1 MTTWHMSGAGNTFVV
16 IDDRRHELP
25 LEDIMA
31 MTPAL
36 CDRTALGLPR
46 AEGVLV
52 LRDTGVGR
60 FRADFLNP
68 DGSYGAMCGNG
79 SRAITRFALDHGMQL
94 DASGDIAMTLS
105 GERYTA
111 RACEDGSIEV
121 DFDAPRAE
129 RAYPQGTLDG
139 IDAAAYYVDVNSDHV
154 VVDADAST
162 FDPAPLRHHPAFE
175 RGVNVNMVRI
185 DDGRVLLAT
194 FERGV
199 EGITGACGTGALST
213 ALALWRSGRVGD
225 HVQIEPPSGRIL
237 TVQIHH
243 HGDTVTGLTLRGDA
257 VIDAPTAAFDIMQRR
272 YL

>member
-16 IDDRRHELP
+16 IDDRAHELP

-31 MTPAL
+31 LTPSL
-36 CDRTALGLPR
+36 CDRSALGLPR

-52 LRDTGVGR
+52 LRDTGVDR

-79 SRAITRFALDHGMQL
+79 SRAITRFALDHGMQIE
-94 DASGDIAMTLS
+94 SGDIAMTLS
-105 GERYTA
+105 GARYAA
-111 RACEDGSIEV
+111 RVMEDGSIAV
-121 DFDAPRAE
+121 DFAAPRAE
-129 RAYPQGTLDG
+129 RAYPRGSLDG
-139 IDAAAYYVDVNSDHV
+139 VDVTAYYVDVNSDHV
-154 VVDADAST
+154 VVDADPST
-162 FDPAPLRHHPAFE
+162 FDPAPIRHHPAFE

-185 DDGRVLLAT
+185 DEGRVLLAT

-225 HVQIEPPSGRIL
+225 HVQIEPPSGRML

-243 HGDTVTGLTLRGDA
+243 QGETVTGLTLRGDA
-257 VIDAPTAAFDIMQRR
+257 VVDAPTADFDIMQRR